1 MWYVKRNNIQHRMG
15 IANSCWL
22 GIQFCMDASLRNLD
36 WSLIQAFLSVAE
48 EGSLSAAA
56 RREGVSQP
64 TLGRQ
69 IKALEEALDL
79 EVVHRVAKGLE
90 LTPAGLA
97 ILPAAR
103 AMRDAMQNLT
113 VTAAS
118 HSDAL
123 EGTVR
128 ISASEMTAQYILPKI
143 IADIREAEPSIAI
156 ELHANNE
163 YDNLL
168 FHEADIAV
176 RMGET
181 KQLDVITRKLGT
193 IEIGL
198 FGSKFY
204 IQRKG
209 LPQDVNEL
217 MQLDFIGQDKGTIMV
232 DGFRERGLD
241 VTREWFKTR
250 TDDNTAFF
258 HLVCAGAG
266 LGFLQVGLGRSREEL
281 VEVPL
286 PFELPTLPVWLA
298 AHQGMRHT
306 PRVRLVWDMLA
317 EGLAPWVASPPTR
330 G

>member
-1 MWYVKRNNIQHRMG
+1 M
-15 IANSCWL
+15 
-22 GIQFCMDASLRNLD
+22 LRNLD

-69 IKALEEALDL
+69 IKALESALDL
-79 EVVHRVAKGLE
+79 EVVQRVAKGLE
-90 LTPAGLA
+90 LTPAGA
-97 ILPAAR
+97 SILPAAR
-103 AMRDAMQNLT
+103 AMRDAMQSLT
-113 VTAAS
+113 LTAAT
-118 HSDAL
+118 HSNAL
-123 EGTVR
+123 EGSVR

-143 IADIREAEPSIAI
+143 VADIREAEPSISI
-156 ELHANNE
+156 EIHANNG

-181 KQLDVITRKLGT
+181 TQLDVIARKLGGL
-193 IEIGL
+193 ELGL
-198 FGSKFY
+198 FASQSY

-209 LPQDVNEL
+209 MPQDLTE
-217 MQLDFIGQDKGTIMV
+217 MMSLDFIGLDKGTALV
-232 DGFRERGLD
+232 EGFRERGMD

-250 TDDNTAFF
+250 TDDNTTYFN
-258 HLVCAGAG
+258 LLCSGAG
-266 LGFLQVGLGRSREEL
+266 LGIVQARLARSRGDL
-281 VEVPL
+281 VEIPL
-286 PFELPTLPVWLA
+286 PLDLPVLPVWLA

-306 PRVRLVWDMLA
+306 PRIRLVWDMLA
-317 EGLAPWVASPPTR
+317 KGLAPWVASAPTQ